1 MEAMKGT
8 KVSFVQ
14 SKAQQEIERLAASVD
29 GQIGVA
35 AWPVGSPEQAIG
47 IDMDGIYPTASTLK
61 IPVLFS
67 LYRMA
72 DEGKVDLGKRL
83 THSTDKLTAGSGVL
97 QHLRAGIQPTIADLA
112 MLMIIV
118 SDNHATDIL
127 HDLVGADRIHAD
139 LDEMGITETRI
150 PIDCRTLL
158 WRMVGMDETN
168 PEHTYEMFLER
179 GRAGEYDYSG
189 LAFSEDLHGG
199 NDVTSA
205 RAMSR
210 LCEII
215 EQGKGLTEA
224 GRESVIDTLCRQQHN
239 TRIPAGL
246 PHGTI
251 CAHKTG
257 SLKGVRNDAGIVYA
271 RQPYVVSLFS
281 KSLADERAG
290 EQALVDISAAI
301 WEAFGGEQA

>member
-35 AWPVGSPEQAIG
+35 AWPVGSPEQSIG

-61 IPVLFS
+61 IPILYS
-67 LYRMA
+67 LYRLA
-72 DEGKVDLGKRL
+72 DERKIDLGKRL
-83 THSTDKLTAGSGVL
+83 THSTDRLTAGSGVL
-97 QHLRAGIQPTIADLA
+97 QHLRAGIEPTIADLA

-139 LDEMGITETRI
+139 LDEMGITDIRI

-168 PEHTYEMFLER
+168 PEHTYQLFLER
-179 GRAGEYDYSG
+179 GRAGEYDFSG
-189 LAFSEDLHGG
+189 LAFSEELDGG

-210 LCEII
+210 LCELI

-224 GRESVIDTLCRQQHN
+224 GREGVIDTLCRQQHN
-239 TRIPAGL
+239 TRIPVGL
-246 PHGTI
+246 PQGTI

-271 RQPYVVSLFS
+271 RQPYVLSLFS
-281 KSLADERAG
+281 KNLADERGG
-290 EQALVDISAAI
+290 EQVLVDISAAV